1 MAKTPQEQLAAK
13 QQALELSKNQAAA
26 EQALLREELKIR
38 EELEGKV
45 ISQQEIQEESQ
56 KLRLSFL

>member
-45 ISQQEIQEESQ
+45 ISQQ
-56 KLRLSFL
+56 